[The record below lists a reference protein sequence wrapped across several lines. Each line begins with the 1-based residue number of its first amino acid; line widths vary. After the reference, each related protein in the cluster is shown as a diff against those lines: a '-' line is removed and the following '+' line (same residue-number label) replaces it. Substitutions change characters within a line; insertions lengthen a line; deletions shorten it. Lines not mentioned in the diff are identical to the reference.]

1 MTEGEGERERINEMK
16 GNYSCFQIFFFILIN
31 GKKLRRKQWKVMTY
45 MILLIYWMTFP
56 TF

>member
-16 GNYSCFQIFFFILIN
+16 GNDSCFQIVFFILIN